1 MAEKSEHGEA
11 RGFWSREHCR
21 FAVDHDGLPRRHRLA
36 RFPDAVIGLQI
47 CMAIGMLIAAGLGT
61 LLGSRS
67 PD

>member
-1 MAEKSEHGEA
+1 LV
-11 RGFWSREHCR
+11 REHCR